1 MSRRVPE
8 PYLSAWQAVLTAHAS
23 VVARVEQALH
33 EADLPPLSWYDVL
46 WAVRGA
52 PGRRVRMAELADR
65 LTLSRGGLTKL
76 AHRLE
81 DAGLLGR
88 QPAEDDGRGLYAVLT
103 DAGEDMLR
111 RMWPVYSRVLRETI
125 VEPISAEEAAA
136 IAAGLQ
142 RATAAAS
149 GRRAEGDRTPNPRT
163 RRDGAAQDGVRSL
176 ARRGRGAAGSAVPS
190 ERSDQAGEG
199 GH

>member
-8 PYLSAWQAVLTAHAS
+8 PHLSAWQAVLTAHAS
-23 VVARVEQALH
+23 VVARVEEALE

-52 PGRRVRMAELADR
+52 PGRRVRMAELAGR

-76 AHRLE
+76 ADRLAV
-81 DAGLLGR
+81 AGLLRR

-111 RMWPVYSRVLRETI
+111 RMWPVYARVLRETF
-125 VEPISAEEAAA
+125 VETISADEAAA
-136 IAAGLQ
+136 IAAGLH

-149 GRRAEGDRTPNPRT
+149 AT
-163 RRDGAAQDGVRSL
+163 R
-176 ARRGRGAAGSAVPS
+176 
-190 ERSDQAGEG
+190 
-199 GH
+199 